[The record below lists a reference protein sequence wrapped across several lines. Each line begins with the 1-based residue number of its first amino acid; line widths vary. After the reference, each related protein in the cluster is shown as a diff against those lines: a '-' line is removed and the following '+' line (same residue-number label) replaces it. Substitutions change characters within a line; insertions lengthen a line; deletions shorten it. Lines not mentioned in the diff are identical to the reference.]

1 MLCVT
6 SSPPEGFAE
15 LLGGI
20 IPETFM
26 SNGVCREVFLV
37 SRRVFVYLGLQ
48 EVEGMNKVRWSRIV
62 IFGFLSELAV
72 FAVFIPSTMLLGER
86 PGMYTAV
93 IGSFVMPFLF
103 GRWAAR
109 KVKSKFALHGLLVGA
124 VGVIIYLGLTRL
136 QPEPALYIFG
146 HALKLL
152 GGGLGGY
159 VARPQ
164 RFPA

>member
-1 MLCVT
+1 VT

-15 LLGGI
+15 LLGAI
-20 IPETFM
+20 IPETFTT
-26 SNGVCREVFLV
+26 NGVGRDDFLV
-37 SRRVFVYLGLQ
+37 SREVFVYLVVQ
-48 EVEGMNKVRWSRIV
+48 EVEGMSQIRWARIV

-86 PGMYTAV
+86 PGMYATV

-109 KVKSKFALHGLLVGA
+109 KVKSMFTLHGLLVGA
-124 VGVIIYLGLTRL
+124 VGVIIYVGLTRG

-164 RFPA
+164 RLPA